1 MKRSPIFWAS
11 AALWL
16 TALATVAPAAPAAP
30 AAAQQNRQRR
40 VSPGQTREVQAR
52 LTRRFLDHATS
63 ELNLS
68 VEQRDGL
75 ESVLQETMKR
85 RRGLAER
92 QFRLRREIR
101 EAFSDPSTGDGEFR
115 RLAEEATATRRRELE
130 LLEWQNERLA
140 QVLTPRQ
147 ALRFVMMQ
155 ERLAQQVRN
164 MRRSRGQ

>member
-16 TALATVAPAAPAAP
+16 TALATAAPG
-30 AAAQQNRQRR
+30 AAQQDRQRR
-40 VSPGQTREVQAR
+40 VSPGQTQQAQAR

-68 VEQRDGL
+68 VEQRGGL

-101 EAFSDPSTGDGEFR
+101 EALSDPSTGDGEFR

-140 QVLTPRQ
+140 EVLTPRQ
-147 ALRFVMMQ
+147 ALRFVIMQ
-155 ERLAQQVRN
+155 ERLAQQVQN
-164 MRRSRGQ
+164 MRRGRGR

>member
-16 TALATVAPAAPAAP
+16 TALAAVAPAAPAAP

-68 VEQRDGL
+68 VKQRGDL

-101 EAFSDPSTGDGEFR
+101 EALSDPSTGDGEFR

-140 QVLTPRQ
+140 EVLTPRQ
-147 ALRFVMMQ
+147 ALRFVIMQ
-155 ERLAQQVRN
+155 ERLARQVQN
-164 MRRSRGQ
+164 MRRGRGQ